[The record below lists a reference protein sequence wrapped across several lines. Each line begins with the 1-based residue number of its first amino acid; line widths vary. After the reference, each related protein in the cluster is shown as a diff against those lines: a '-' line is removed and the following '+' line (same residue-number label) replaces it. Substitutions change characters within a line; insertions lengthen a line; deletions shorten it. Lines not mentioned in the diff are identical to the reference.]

1 MEMRMSRKI
10 PIHGF
15 TLIEL
20 LVVISLIAG
29 LTAILMPALAKARNQ
44 SKSIVCLGN
53 MKQMYLAAAIYNE
66 EHDDYFPISY
76 FEQQTETGTISHSW
90 DFSVVEDGGVIEIVA
105 GILWQGETNEKVQQC
120 PSFKGDFNSQFDPY
134 SGYNYN
140 TTFIG
145 HGQNENIPIPA
156 KRTDVKNT
164 AGCVLFGDGQ
174 WAEGANK
181 FMRSPLRAEADLT
194 FNGRYAGTQGY
205 RHNDKTNVVWCDGH
219 AESVKE
225 LYTSVEPSRFIE
237 DIEKYNN
244 VNKRE
249 KIGFLSP
256 DNSAYDLK

>member
-1 MEMRMSRKI
+1 MKQGSTKA
-10 PIHGF
+10 F

-29 LTAILMPALAKARNQ
+29 LTAILLPALAKARQQ
-44 SKSIVCLGN
+44 SKSVVCLGN
-53 MKQMYLAAAIYNE
+53 LKQMHLAAVIYNQE
-66 EHDDYFPISY
+66 YDEYFPIAY
-76 FEQQTETGTISHSW
+76 YELQTETGTISNNW
-90 DFSVVEDGGVIEIVA
+90 DFSVVDDNGNIEIVA
-105 GILWQGETNEKVQQC
+105 GILWQGETTEKVQQC
-120 PSFKGDFNSQFDPY
+120 PSFKGDSNSPFNPY

-145 HGQNENIPIPA
+145 HGQNESIPTPA

-174 WAEGANK
+174 WSEGANK
-181 FMRSPLRAEADLT
+181 FMRSPLRAPADRT

-205 RHNDKTNVVWCDGH
+205 RHNDNTNVVWCDGH
-219 AESVKE
+219 AESVKQ
-225 LYTSVEPSRFIE
+225 LFTSVEPSRYTE
-237 DIEKYNN
+237 DLELYNDA
-244 VNKRE
+244 NKRE